1 MGNSSLDNAYA
12 ARSNGGRS
20 GAAFELGLEP
30 PLESDGV
37 AHSELDRRRV
47 SVRWLAGTILTGLAG
62 AGLIGGAVYAALDPA
77 VFMAEQPQIAVL
89 ERAPSRGEGATARKG
104 DRIFKSVD
112 IIAARQTFRT
122 PTTVRS
128 GDREI
133 VRQRTFTKVATTLA
147 MGPTGFASDVPP
159 FNPLK
164 LLAGGP
170 SQAEAAPEPE
180 NGREEADVSFVM
192 QDLAPVAAFPEG
204 YSLSEEEIGAQ
215 LAEFLRSASR
225 DAARPSLPIPPQLL
239 LTRTSRAAIDPVGL
253 SYANTGDTRFTTMF
267 SSIEVRMVPENVT
280 LIPRADAQ
288 ARDTEERVVVVR
300 RNESLEDILNEAGV
314 NRETIRRIV
323 AALGTRRGQ
332 PAVTEGQRLRI
343 MFADLDAN
351 GKMTTIARLSVFT
364 DDREDATVALADSG
378 DYVQLARAEP
388 AQPLRRPV
396 TEEDDEDD
404 SGAMRLYNS
413 FFETAIKQE
422 IPRQIIDDLVRIFAN
437 DIDFQRSVAGGDS
450 FAVFYE
456 ESEDGD
462 GRFELLYAS
471 ITARGE
477 TYRYYRYHSTDDGV
491 LDFYDQQGRST
502 RKFLI
507 RKPIVAGEQRS
518 GFGMRRHPIM
528 GYTRMHTGVDWAA
541 PRGTPI
547 VSAGN
552 GTVIKAAREFGLRQ
566 SCRDPARQRLHH
578 DLQPSVGLCA
588 RHARRHPRAPGTGD
602 RIPRLHRPVDR
613 AASALRSD
621 RQRQFRRSA
630 AHSPCAH
637 ARTQRT
643 SAGRIQ
649 ARARTHRRP
658 DAARPAGPALRRA
671 NELTPVL
678 SQSPAARAHP
688 EG

>member
-12 ARSNGGRS
+12 GSNGERRGGRA
-20 GAAFELGLEP
+20 GASFELGLEP

-37 AHSELDRRRV
+37 AHSELERRRV

-62 AGLIGGAVYAALDPA
+62 AGLIGGAVYATLDPS

-89 ERAPSRGEGATARKG
+89 ERPARSEGVAARKG

-112 IIAARQTFRT
+112 VIAARQTFRT

-133 VRQRTFTKVATTLA
+133 VRQRTFTRVATTLTI
-147 MGPTGFASDVPP
+147 GPTGFASDVPP

-170 SQAEAAPEPE
+170 SQAEAAPETE
-180 NGREEADVSFVM
+180 ISREEADVSFVTL
-192 QDLAPVAAFPEG
+192 DLAPVNAFPEA
-204 YSLSEEEIGAQ
+204 YALSEEEISAQ
-215 LAEFLRSASR
+215 LTEFTRTASR

-253 SYANTGDTRFTTMF
+253 SYANTGDTRFSTVF

-280 LIPRADAQ
+280 LIPRADMQ

-300 RNESLEDILNEAGV
+300 RNETLEDILNEAGA
-314 NRETIRRIV
+314 NREIIRRIV
-323 AALGTRRGQ
+323 AALGSRRGH
-332 PAVTEGQRLRI
+332 PPVSEGQRLRI
-343 MFADLDAN
+343 MFADLDAS
-351 GKMTTIARLSVFT
+351 GKTTTIARLSVFT
-364 DDREDATVALADSG
+364 DDREEATVALADSG
-378 DYVQLARAEP
+378 DYVQLARSEP
-388 AQPLRRPV
+388 AQPVRRPV
-396 TEEDDEDD
+396 VEEDDEDD

-422 IPRQIIDDLVRIFAN
+422 IPRQIIEDLVRIFAN

-450 FAVFYE
+450 FEVFYE
-456 ESEDGD
+456 ESEDND

-471 ITARGE
+471 ITARNE
-477 TYRYYRYHSTDDGV
+477 TYKYYRYHSTDDGL

-547 VSAGN
+547 VAAGN
-552 GTVIKAAREFGLRQ
+552 GTVIKAARESGYGNRVEIQHANGYITTYNHMSGFARGMREGIRVRQGQVIGFLGSTGLSTGPHLHYEVIVNGNFVDPLRIRLARTRELNGRQ
-566 SCRDPARQRLHH
+566 LADFKRERERIDELMQ
-578 DLQPSVGLCA
+578 
-588 RHARRHPRAPGTGD
+588 RAPQ
-602 RIPRLHRPVDR
+602 
-613 AASALRSD
+613 A
-621 RQRQFRRSA
+621 QRFA
-630 AHSPCAH
+630 
-637 ARTQRT
+637 ART
-643 SAGRIQ
+643 
-649 ARARTHRRP
+649 
-658 DAARPAGPALRRA
+658 
-671 NELTPVL
+671 N
-678 SQSPAARAHP
+678 
-688 EG
+688 

>member
-1 MGNSSLDNAYA
+1 MGTSSRNSVDAS
-12 ARSNGGRS
+12 RTS
-20 GAAFELGLEP
+20 GSRRFDRAGASFQLGLDP
-30 PLESDGV
+30 PLESDGA

-47 SVRWLAGTILTGLAG
+47 SVRWLSGTILTGLAG
-62 AGLIGGAVYAALDPA
+62 AGLIGSAVYAALDPS

-89 ERAPSRGEGATARKG
+89 ERPATRAEGAAARKG

-133 VRQRTFTKVATTLA
+133 VRQRTFTKVATNLA
-147 MGPTGFASDVPP
+147 MSSTGFSSEVPA

-170 SQAEAAPEPE
+170 AQTETAPEPE
-180 NGREEADVSFVM
+180 TMREEADVSFTSH
-192 QDLAPVAAFPEG
+192 DLAPVHAFPET
-204 YSLSEEEIGAQ
+204 YSLTEEEIAAQ
-215 LAEFLRSASR
+215 LREFLRSAGR
-225 DAARPSLPIPPQLL
+225 DTARTSLPIPPQLL

-253 SYANTGDTRFTTMF
+253 SYSNVGDTRFSTAF

-288 ARDTEERVVVVR
+288 HRDTEERVVVVR
-300 RNESLEDILNEAGV
+300 RSESLEDILNEAGA
-314 NRETIRRIV
+314 NRDVIRRI
-323 AALGTRRGQ
+323 AASLGTRRGQ

-351 GKMTTIARLSVFT
+351 GKPSTIARLSVFT
-364 DDREDATVALADSG
+364 DEREESTVALADSG
-378 DYVQLARAEP
+378 DYVQLARTDP
-388 AQPLRRPV
+388 VQPLRRAPV
-396 TEEDDEDD
+396 DDDDED

-422 IPRQIIDDLVRIFAN
+422 IPRPIIEDLVRIFAN

-450 FAVFYE
+450 FVVFYE
-456 ESEDGD
+456 ESEEAD
-462 GRFELLYAS
+462 GRYELLYAS
-471 ITARGE
+471 ITARRE
-477 TYRYYRYHSTDDGV
+477 TYKYYRHHSTDDGV
-491 LDFYDQQGRST
+491 LDFYDEQGRST

-552 GTVIKAAREFGLRQ
+552 GTVIKAARESGYGNRVEIQHANGYITTYNHMSGFARGMREGLRVRQ
-566 SCRDPARQRLHH
+566 GQVIGFLGSTGLSTGPHLHYEVIVNGNFVDPMRIRLARTRELNGRQLTEFRRERERID
-578 DLQPSVGLCA
+578 DLMQ
-588 RHARRHPRAPGTGD
+588 RAP
-602 RIPRLHRPVDR
+602 
-613 AASALRSD
+613 AQ
-621 RQRQFRRSA
+621 QRFA
-630 AHSPCAH
+630 
-637 ARTQRT
+637 ART
-643 SAGRIQ
+643 
-649 ARARTHRRP
+649 
-658 DAARPAGPALRRA
+658 
-671 NELTPVL
+671 N
-678 SQSPAARAHP
+678 
-688 EG
+688 

>member
-1 MGNSSLDNAYA
+1 MGTSSRNSVDAS
-12 ARSNGGRS
+12 RTS
-20 GAAFELGLEP
+20 GARRFDRAGASFQLGLDP
-30 PLESDGV
+30 PLESDGA

-47 SVRWLAGTILTGLAG
+47 SVRWLSGTILTGLAG
-62 AGLIGGAVYAALDPA
+62 AGLIGSAVYAALDPS

-89 ERAPSRGEGATARKG
+89 ERPATRAEGAAARKG

-133 VRQRTFTKVATTLA
+133 VRQRTFTKVATNLA
-147 MGPTGFASDVPP
+147 MGSTGFSSEVPA

-170 SQAEAAPEPE
+170 AQTETAPEPE
-180 NGREEADVSFVM
+180 TIREEADVSFTSH
-192 QDLAPVAAFPEG
+192 DLAPVHAFPEA
-204 YSLSEEEIGAQ
+204 YSLTEEEIAAQ
-215 LAEFLRSASR
+215 LREFIRSAGR
-225 DAARPSLPIPPQLL
+225 DSARTSLPIPPQLL

-253 SYANTGDTRFTTMF
+253 SYSNVGDTRFSTAF

-288 ARDTEERVVVVR
+288 HRDTEERVVVVR
-300 RNESLEDILNEAGV
+300 RSESLEGILNEAGA
-314 NRETIRRIV
+314 NRDVIRRIV
-323 AALGTRRGQ
+323 ASLGTRRGQ

-351 GKMTTIARLSVFT
+351 GKPNTIARLSVFT
-364 DDREDATVALADSG
+364 DEREESTVALADSG
-378 DYVQLARAEP
+378 DYVQLARTEP
-388 AQPLRRPV
+388 VQPLRRAPV
-396 TEEDDEDD
+396 DEDDDED

-422 IPRQIIDDLVRIFAN
+422 IPRPIIEDLVRIFAN

-450 FAVFYE
+450 FVVFYE
-456 ESEDGD
+456 ESEEAD
-462 GRFELLYAS
+462 GRYELLYAS
-471 ITARGE
+471 ITARRE
-477 TYRYYRYHSTDDGV
+477 TYKYYRHHTTDDGV
-491 LDFYDQQGRST
+491 LDFYDEQGRST

-541 PRGTPI
+541 ARGTPI

-552 GTVIKAAREFGLRQ
+552 GTVIKAARESGYGNRVEIQHANGYITTYNHMSGFARGMREGLRVRQ
-566 SCRDPARQRLHH
+566 GQVIGFLGSTGLSTGPHLHYEVIVNGNFVDPMRIRLARTRELNGRQLTEFKRERERID
-578 DLQPSVGLCA
+578 DLMQ
-588 RHARRHPRAPGTGD
+588 RAP
-602 RIPRLHRPVDR
+602 
-613 AASALRSD
+613 AQ
-621 RQRQFRRSA
+621 QRFA
-630 AHSPCAH
+630 
-637 ARTQRT
+637 ART
-643 SAGRIQ
+643 
-649 ARARTHRRP
+649 
-658 DAARPAGPALRRA
+658 
-671 NELTPVL
+671 N
-678 SQSPAARAHP
+678 
-688 EG
+688 